1 MLKIIMGWN
10 ILRFIINIKKW
21 RKTNFMLCVAIKT
34 NNNEQKLISKVF
46 AEFND
51 IEAVFFTSF
60 SAATTYI
67 EQNLIDV
74 VFLGIDGQNDL
85 WEEQFD
91 FLKSIDR
98 TTDIVL
104 ISDNRIDAVKAFEL
118 EATDFIL
125 APISESRLDDVL
137 QRIKVS
143 KT

>member
-1 MLKIIMGWN
+1 
-10 ILRFIINIKKW
+10 
-21 RKTNFMLCVAIKT
+21 MLCVAIKT